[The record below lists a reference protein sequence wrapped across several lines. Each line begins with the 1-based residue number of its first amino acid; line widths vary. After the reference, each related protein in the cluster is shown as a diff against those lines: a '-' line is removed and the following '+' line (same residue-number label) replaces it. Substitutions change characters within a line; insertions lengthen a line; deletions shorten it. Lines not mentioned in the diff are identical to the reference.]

1 MTLAEGFY
9 DAFNQDGKL
18 VPILASIGDSTFL
31 HACMAPLY
39 DAVKNRKRFIL
50 VIMDNSTTAMTGMQ
64 PTPQTGITVDGTAT
78 RGVAIEDVVRVRRQ
92 FRAHCRPHDVP
103 AMVRTIGEAFDRSR
117 RAAPGGRHRPTRVPL
132 LMKGA

>member
-1 MTLAEGFY
+1 MQYLWPDAIYPGDIGCYTLGISQGAVDTCLDMGAGVTLAEGFY

-50 VIMDNSTTAMTGMQ
+50 VIMDNSTT
-64 PTPQTGITVDGTAT
+64 P
-78 RGVAIEDVVRVRRQ
+78 
-92 FRAHCRPHDVP
+92 
-103 AMVRTIGEAFDRSR
+103 
-117 RAAPGGRHRPTRVPL
+117 
-132 LMKGA
+132 